1 MKISDLYFDLAVG
14 KGQRPFI
21 LQGIFGIFSVIIII
35 KGIWDA
41 ISAKLENLP
50 DNPFFY
56 GGIMLFIIGNAGG
69 LITLYPFLSQYF
81 KQEKEYLI
89 SRRFFVRRKIYYKDI
104 IRWER
109 KKKYL
114 ILYTPD
120 TRVRVDAALFNTVW
134 TSLHLWYMEVH
145 HEPFE
150 PKSLKAIDEFAT
162 TEFNGVDFTEFLET
176 RTRGGIELSGVEKS

>member
-1 MKISDLYFDLAVG
+1 MRIRDLYFDLAVG

-21 LQGIFGIFSVIIII
+21 LYGILGILIFPALYNSI
-35 KGIWDA
+35 
-41 ISAKLENLP
+41 ENIF
-50 DNPFFY
+50 DY
-56 GGIMLFIIGNAGG
+56 LFISHDIYYLHGG
-69 LITLYPFLSQYF
+69 LFMFIAANAYGSLSFYIYLSQYF

-104 IRWER
+104 VRWER
-109 KKKYL
+109 RKKYL

-134 TSLHLWYMEVH
+134 TSLHLWYMELY